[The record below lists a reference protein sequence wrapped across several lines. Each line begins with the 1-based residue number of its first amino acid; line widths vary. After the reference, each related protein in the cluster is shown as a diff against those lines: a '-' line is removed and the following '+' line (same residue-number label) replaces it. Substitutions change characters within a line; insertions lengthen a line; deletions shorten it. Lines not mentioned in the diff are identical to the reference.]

1 MKRTSIRSKD
11 VIEELKQYTIS
22 ISKKENIEIFE
33 DKEKKIL
40 LIDKQPSFFWFEN
53 KWLPLLKFLLQNPIL
68 KKVVIDM
75 GAIKFIVNGA
85 DVMRPGIISIDA
97 QIEKG
102 EPVMVVDQNNQ
113 KPLAVGIALLNGT
126 EMQNIKTGKV
136 IRNIHYVGDELW
148 TLQV

>member
-97 QIEKG
+97 QIEK
-102 EPVMVVDQNNQ
+102 
-113 KPLAVGIALLNGT
+113 
-126 EMQNIKTGKV
+126 
-136 IRNIHYVGDELW
+136 
-148 TLQV
+148 